1 MGGGIEEGLL
11 GVDSRER
18 REMSKRSF
26 SAHLMMVV
34 EA

>member
-11 GVDSRER
+11 GVDSREQ

-26 SAHLMMVV
+26 SARPMMVV
-34 EA
+34 KA